1 LEKVKGAK
9 RATIIFD
16 DDKDQVSREE
26 LGFGANPNKK
36 EEVTYSK
43 TVRTT
48 NHVAN
53 QLNSLTKIGLGKT
66 VSEVIQSLIDSK
78 LDSLPDTTKRKYD
91 MLLDIAEKQDFLTH
105 K

>member
-1 LEKVKGAK
+1 MALLNHDVKVKV
-9 RATIIFD
+9 T
-16 DDKDQVSREE
+16 DQVSREE
-26 LGFGANPNKK
+26 LGFGAEPTEK

-43 TVRTT
+43 TVRTN

-66 VSEVIQSLIDSK
+66 VNEVIQSLIDSK
-78 LDSLPDTTKRKYD
+78 LDSLPDSTKAKYD

>member
-1 LEKVKGAK
+1 MALLNHDVKIKA
-9 RATIIFD
+9 
-16 DDKDQVSREE
+16 KDQVSREE
-26 LGFGANPNKK
+26 LGFGAKQNEK

-78 LDSLPDTTKRKYD
+78 LDSLPDSTKRKYD
-91 MLLDIAEKQDFLTH
+91 MLLDMAEKQDFLTH
-105 K
+105 E